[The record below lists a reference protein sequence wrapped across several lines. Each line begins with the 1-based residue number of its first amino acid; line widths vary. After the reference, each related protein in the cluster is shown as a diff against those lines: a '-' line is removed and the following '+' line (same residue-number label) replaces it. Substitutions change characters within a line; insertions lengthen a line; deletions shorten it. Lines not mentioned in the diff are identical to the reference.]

1 MTTGLLET
9 KITYLIYD
17 LHRSESGFSIPKLKQ
32 SIIHVLQVKKRNL
45 LLSRIQGYH
54 YCLSKFHIYVL
65 VYCIGVFLPGLLHSV
80 IIGSSFIHLIR
91 TDSNVFFLMAE

>member
-45 LLSRIQGYH
+45 LLSRIQGHH
-54 YCLSKFHIYVL
+54 YRLSKFHIYAL
-65 VYCIGVFLPGLLHSV
+65 AYCIGVF
-80 IIGSSFIHLIR
+80 
-91 TDSNVFFLMAE
+91 FLTYFNKLKEQHTKTTEFNCL

>member
-54 YCLSKFHIYVL
+54 YRLSKFHIYVL
-65 VYCIGVFLPGLLHSV
+65 VYCIGVFLSGLLHSV
-80 IIGSSFIHLIR
+80 
-91 TDSNVFFLMAE
+91 